1 MPDGCPGCNIS
12 AKEKQ
17 EKYKSE
23 YAKAL
28 VYAKEIQKLVIM
40 WESDEGVPGYME
52 AEAAKLAGVRVT
64 GYVPFV

>member
-1 MPDGCPGCNIS
+1 MSGCPGCNIS
-12 AKEKQ
+12 AKQKQ
-17 EKYKSE
+17 ELYTSEYTKALE
-23 YAKAL
+23 YAKQI
-28 VYAKEIQKLVIM
+28 KKLVIM